1 MSATEVSPHP
11 ADETSSMD
19 LSVGGSLITD
29 VQGAYMHNSS
39 VQNYLERVSMQ
50 SSIMEHPVDDL
61 WTCLLF
67 NYFNFQGDY
76 LMEHAFPHWREVT
89 QGRNHVLAIRHIHYV
104 EEGQPKEICL
114 IGDKRVTEERDI
126 HGWFD
131 VMDQLV
137 DYIKTYPEETK
148 YAIITVGHYVRFC
161 EVRDREPTA
170 LGYPDYSGQALH
182 VENDEMMIDEL
193 LCFLAAITEPLRV

>member
-11 ADETSSMD
+11 ADETSSID
-19 LSVGGSLITD
+19 LSVGGSLVTN

-39 VQNYLERVSMQ
+39 VQNYLGRVSMQ

-61 WTCLLF
+61 WACLLF
-67 NYFNFQGDY
+67 RYFNFQSDY

-89 QGRNHVLAIRHIHYV
+89 QGRNHALAIRHIHYV

-114 IGDKRVTEERDI
+114 IGDKRVTEERDT
-126 HGWFD
+126 HGWLD
-131 VMDQLV
+131 VVDQLV

-161 EVRDREPTA
+161 EVRDKVPIA
-170 LGYPDYSGQALH
+170 LGYRDYPGQALH

-193 LCFLAAITEPLRV
+193 LCFLVAMTEPLNA